1 MPSTPVTGIFWQTT
15 QPVSIAGT
23 VTVDGSGV
31 TQPVSGT
38 FWQATQP
45 VSIASMP
52 ITPVTGTFWQATQPV
67 SGTFWQ
73 ATQPVSATN
82 LDIRDLTHISDSVKI
97 GDGTDIA
104 DVLDLT
110 NANPLAVAILDA
122 DGIQITSFGGG
133 TQYREDVAA
142 AADPIGTAV
151 ILVRD
156 DTPGA
161 LVTTDGDNVAQRGT
175 NYGAGY
181 VQVVTSAGAF
191 VDTFGG
197 GTQYTEGDTD
207 ASITGTAALMEIAGD
222 ALAPIQGTVAGGLL
236 VNLGANNDITLAI
249 LPDTAATDLALQTAD
264 LDTIA
269 GDTTAIQTAIEL
281 LDNAVDGNYLNVNL
295 NLAGTD
301 VSATVPLPVRPNEYE
316 LTGNTTHV
324 KKYYTNA
331 GAVTD
336 GIIWSPAA
344 GKRWYVTDIF
354 IGVSAA
360 STVTLEDDLGA
371 GDSAV
376 WKMELAANS
385 GWSHSFTT
393 PLYSGE
399 DVADLIITTTA
410 GNVYCTV
417 VGYEV

>member
-1 MPSTPVTGIFWQTT
+1 MAIGSPALPGGAGGGGASAANQATIITHLSQIEAAVGAIQALDLMLGTDFSNVFGTASLISATPAVKVEQQGSVAITNAGLTELEAAINASNQMD
-15 QPVSIAGT
+15 VNIAA
-23 VTVDGSGV
+23 SGV
-31 TQPVSGT
+31 TVPVS
-38 FWQATQP
+38 
-45 VSIASMP
+45 
-52 ITPVTGTFWQATQPV
+52 GTFWQATQPV

-73 ATQPVSATN
+73 TTQPVSATN

-122 DGIQITSFGGG
+122 DGTQITS
-133 TQYREDVAA
+133 
-142 AADPIGTAV
+142 
-151 ILVRD
+151 
-156 DTPGA
+156 
-161 LVTTDGDNVAQRGT
+161 
-175 NYGAGY
+175 
-181 VQVVTSAGAF
+181 
-191 VDTFGG
+191 FGG

-207 ASITGTAALMEIAGD
+207 AFITGTAALMEIAGD

-344 GKRWYVTDIF
+344 GKR
-354 IGVSAA
+354 
-360 STVTLEDDLGA
+360 
-371 GDSAV
+371 
-376 WKMELAANS
+376 
-385 GWSHSFTT
+385 
-393 PLYSGE
+393 LYSGE